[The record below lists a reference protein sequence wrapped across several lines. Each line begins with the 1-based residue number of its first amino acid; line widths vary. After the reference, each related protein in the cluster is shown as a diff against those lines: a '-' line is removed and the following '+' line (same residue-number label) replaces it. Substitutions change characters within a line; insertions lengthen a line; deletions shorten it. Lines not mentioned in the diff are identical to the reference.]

1 MFLIKNNFNFSLE
14 LRHTL
19 LIGLKATVNEVHVYH
34 KHLFSFLMQKFQF
47 MLPQKCFFLQCK
59 FFFYILKTCSNSSN
73 TIEDPHLKS
82 STYTFAFKLEWYAQL
97 HLYRLM
103 SWFKKSEISSGNFSY
118 CHYGNPCNLKY
129 GNIYPPDIKA
139 LLHAKRILKH
149 WIINFGSWF

>member
-1 MFLIKNNFNFSLE
+1 MWLCPFSLLNYNAEFKMFLIKNNFNFSLE

-103 SWFKKSEISSGNFSY
+103 SWFKKSVQGI
-118 CHYGNPCNLKY
+118 
-129 GNIYPPDIKA
+129 A
-139 LLHAKRILKH
+139 LTAIMATLVTSNMATYIHPI
-149 WIINFGSWF
+149 